1 MANYVKGA
9 KGTKLLIKVGDGAS
23 PENFVHYCT
32 INAEREF
39 ALEANVNESI
49 NIDCDDP
56 DAPGWVDREVES
68 LSGQITG
75 AGVLN
80 TPDWRVFR
88 GWFTSGEPRNVQ
100 VVLNVDA
107 VDGGEVASG
116 QFLLTNLSKTGD
128 RGGKIQ
134 GSLTLQSTGPLE
146 FETI

>member
-23 PENFVHYCT
+23 PETFAHYCS

-56 DAPGWVDREVES
+56 DAAAWVDREVES

-75 AGVLN
+75 AGTMN
-80 TPDWRVFR
+80 TPDWRELR
-88 GWFTSGEPRNVQ
+88 TWFTSGEPRNVQ
-100 VVLNVDA
+100 VVLNVSA
-107 VDGGEVASG
+107 VDGGEIATG
-116 QFLLTNLSKTGD
+116 AFLLTNLSKTGD

-134 GSLTLQSTGPLE
+134 ASMTLQSTGPLE
-146 FETI
+146 FETV